1 MYNSIVI
8 GARKK
13 WVDALKTKNIHGIL
27 SCYKKEHI
35 FKGTLRN
42 RVTHDTH
49 CLQTYFESLMKRN
62 PNVTFLRS
70 NIIKVNDMYY
80 DSGTYSFTF
89 DGNEILNANYQF
101 VYEVIDGELKIVS
114 HFSSII
120 R

>member
-1 MYNSIVI
+1 M
-8 GARKK
+8 
-13 WVDALKTKNIHGIL
+13 
-27 SCYKKEHI
+27 SCYSNRHI

-42 RVTHDTH
+42 RVTNSEH
-49 CLQTYFESLMKRN
+49 CLRTYFENLMRRE

-70 NIIKVNDMYY
+70 NIMKIDNIYF

-89 DGNEILNANYQF
+89 NGNEIVNANYQF

>member
-8 GARKK
+8 RARKK
-13 WVDALKTKNIHGIL
+13 WIDALKTKNLYGIL
-27 SCYKKEHI
+27 NCYSKVHM
-35 FKGTLRN
+35 FKGTMRN
-42 RVTHDTH
+42 RVTNSEH
-49 CLQTYFESLMKRN
+49 CLREYFQTLMKRE

-70 NIIKVNDMYY
+70 NIIKINDMYF

-89 DGNEILNANYQF
+89 HGNEIVNANYQF
-101 VYEVIDGELKIVS
+101 VYEVVDGELKIVS